1 MENITIKPIDYI
13 NYIVNECIS
22 KVYLHFGICYTHFC
36 KAKMN
41 IHTQNVSGRNIYSF
55 AINNTLEHPVQLNLI
70 FKEITEDDFDFNIF
84 CDYCEHKNEKEGFE
98 IIKCI
103 KLSTLLSDK
112 NLKKL
117 IGYSKLN
124 GNDDI
129 RGGGCGNYNI
139 PVSDFKYTIINE
151 NGITIHDLLEIIY
164 RLKGSKYDFWYELF
178 SSINIKKQTDNY
190 IKFKIDFDYGS

>member
-1 MENITIKPIDYI
+1 MENITIKPINYI
-13 NYIVNECIS
+13 NYIVNECIN
-22 KVYLHFGICYTHFC
+22 KVYL
-36 KAKMN
+36 
-41 IHTQNVSGRNIYSF
+41 
-55 AINNTLEHPVQLNLI
+55 HPVQLNII

-84 CDYCEHKNEKEGFE
+84 RDHCEHKNEREEFE

-103 KLSTLLSDK
+103 KLSTLLFDN

-117 IGYSKLN
+117 TGYSKLN

-151 NGITIHDLLEIIY
+151 KGITIRDLLEIIY

-178 SSINIKKQTDNY
+178 SSINIKNQTDSY